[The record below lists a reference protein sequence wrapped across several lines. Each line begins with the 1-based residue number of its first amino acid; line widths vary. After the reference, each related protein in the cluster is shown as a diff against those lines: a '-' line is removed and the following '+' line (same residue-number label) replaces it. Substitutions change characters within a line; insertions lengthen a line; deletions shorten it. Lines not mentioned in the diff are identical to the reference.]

1 MGQVNFKAGE
11 FLARLLE
18 LTGIKPVLQY
28 RWQVRCSE
36 VGSFLVY
43 YGVRNY
49 SIQGRAV
56 LPVST
61 AAGAVLTG
69 LDGVKCWREVI
80 ESIREDKR
88 EAVKNE
94 LINLYAQ
101 KIIVDSSDLK
111 SQVTLANK
119 KTCTLCVNND
129 YILPGLEFDERGV
142 CAVCQQYEKNGDGA
156 DDPLITSEDEIMSI
170 VKSHT
175 GSRFEVMV
183 LYTGGKDSS
192 YLLWY
197 LARRLGLK
205 VLAVTLNMPYMN
217 KAARQN
223 ILAAQKHLPEVDFI
237 ERTVSRRVIN
247 EAMRG
252 QLRRVG
258 SPCFCYI
265 LASILFYPLAVIEGI
280 PLIMDGIE
288 QVQRTFITIGAG
300 RGNPTG
306 GAKSKSDIQL
316 MNETGAVM
324 PYNTATRQYLVRY
337 WNTLGHPLYRED
349 FSWSS
354 EYIKALASI
363 KEALAE
369 YYGPFLSVLDKL
381 SDSTPGKNILLP
393 QIKHLA
399 SNQVYGSWQDVAE
412 LLKREIGW
420 QMPHGQES
428 LLHTSCYLE
437 EVKDYT
443 QYNMF
448 KNMRTTLL
456 PQSIIE
462 ISAAVYHGLI
472 SREEGLRE
480 LAARGYLKPPRA
492 LEQLLADLE
501 IDNEVIT
508 EGEMV
513 YALGCGRCPS
523 LDFKIG
529 GDFNQ

>member
-1 MGQVNFKAGE
+1 MGQANSKARE

-18 LTGIKPVLQY
+18 LNGVKPVLQY

-36 VGSFLVY
+36 AGSFLVY

-49 SIQGRAV
+49 SAQGRAV
-56 LPVST
+56 LPVSP
-61 AAGAVLTG
+61 AAVDVLTG
-69 LDGVKCWREVI
+69 LDGLKSWHEVLG
-80 ESIREDKR
+80 SIPEINR
-88 EAVKNE
+88 EAVKND
-94 LINLYAQ
+94 LIDLYSQ
-101 KIIVDSSDLK
+101 KGIVDISDLK
-111 SQVTLANK
+111 SQTTVTNK

-142 CAVCQQYEKNGDGA
+142 CAVCQQYEKTGGGIS
-156 DDPLITSEDEIMSI
+156 DPQIISEDGIMSL

-205 VLAVTLNMPYMN
+205 VLAVTWNMPYMN

-223 ILAAQKHLPEVDFI
+223 ILAAQKLLPEVDFV
-237 ERTVSRRVIN
+237 ERTISGRVLK

-252 QLRRVG
+252 HLKRVG
-258 SPCFCYI
+258 SPCFCFI
-265 LASILFYPLAVIEGI
+265 LASILFYPLAVMEGI

-288 QVQRTFITIGAG
+288 QVQRTLLERVHGC
-300 RGNPTG
+300 G
-306 GAKSKSDIQL
+306 GPADRDGSKASTWQ
-316 MNETGAVM
+316 
-324 PYNTATRQYLVRY
+324 QLVRY
-337 WNTLGHPLYRED
+337 WNSLGNPVYRED
-349 FSWSS
+349 FSWHS
-354 EYIKALASI
+354 EHLKVQASI
-363 KEALAE
+363 KEALVD
-369 YYGPFLSVLDKL
+369 YYLPFQSVLDKL
-381 SDSTPGKNILLP
+381 PDKNIFLP
-393 QIKHLA
+393 QIRRLA
-399 SNQVYGSWQDVAE
+399 SNQVYGSWKDVVE
-412 LLKREIGW
+412 LLQREMGW

-428 LLHTSCYLE
+428 LLHTSCCLE

-462 ISAAVYHGLI
+462 ISAAVYNGLI

-480 LAARGYLKPPRA
+480 LAARGYDKMPRY
-492 LEQLLADLE
+492 LDKLLVDLE
-501 IDNEVIT
+501 IDNRKAKA

-513 YALGCGRCPS
+513 YALGCGRCPMS
-523 LDFKIG
+523 
-529 GDFNQ
+529 